1 MTTRRRTAASVAR
14 QNLWRPFPCRRFNR
28 PPSKKDEE
36 DSEAVYTPEDSIPEL
51 PNSGETVV
59 CTTCHTLNVP
69 DVAFCRR
76 CGAPIGFI
84 STIGPLETAYAE
96 GFAYRQAVQGRP
108 KFIVVVGIWLIF
120 FPVLVTMV
128 AFSLSIL
135 KKGME
140 GTCGL
145 VAIIGFFLS
154 GFVSAWL

>member
-96 GFAYRQAVQGRP
+96 GFAYRQAVQGHP
-108 KFIVVVGIWLIF
+108 KFIVVAGG
-120 FPVLVTMV
+120 LVV
-128 AFSLSIL
+128 FLSIFSPS
-135 KKGME
+135 
-140 GTCGL
+140 
-145 VAIIGFFLS
+145 IGF
-154 GFVSAWL
+154 GFFFFYIST